1 MVKRVEVT
9 RAAGDLPYMS
19 PEHADIM
26 TALIVEH
33 RLHRALELGFHHGVS
48 TCYIAAA
55 LDELGEGSL
64 TTIDLE
70 VARNLTP
77 NVETLLEGLGLR
89 HLVSVHYEPASYLWR
104 LMKMLEVE
112 PQPQFDLCY
121 IDGAHSWATDGLG
134 FFLADRLLAP
144 GGWIVFDD
152 LDWTFATSP
161 GLKKT
166 EMVAAMPLDE
176 RETAQVRK
184 VYELL
189 VKTHRSY
196 DEFVERDGWVMARK
210 SCAPVPE
217 VMLAREIV
225 HVPRHVG
232 LGGLMIRIA
241 RMLARRW

>member
-1 MVKRVEVT
+1 
-9 RAAGDLPYMS
+9 MS

-26 TALIVEH
+26 TALILEH
-33 RLHRALELGFHHGVS
+33 RLQRVLELGFHQGVS

-55 LDELGEGSL
+55 LDELGGGSL

-70 VARNLTP
+70 EARHLDP
-77 NVETLLEGLGLR
+77 NVETLLESLGLR
-89 HLVSVHYEPASYLWR
+89 QLVSVYYEPASYLWR
-104 LMKMLEVE
+104 LMKMLEAS
-112 PQPQFDLCY
+112 PPPRFDLCY
-121 IDGAHSWATDGLG
+121 IDGAHSWATDGLA
-134 FFLADRLLAP
+134 FFLVDRMLVP

-166 EMVAAMPLDE
+166 EMVRAMPREE

-189 VKTHRSY
+189 VKTHGAY
-196 DEFVERDGWVMARK
+196 DELVERDGWVLARK
-210 SCAPVPE
+210 SREPAKE
-217 VMLAREIV
+217 VRHVREIV

-232 LGGLMIRIA
+232 LGGLMIRIG
-241 RMLARRW
+241 RLLARRW